1 LLPQVAPIH
10 IITDSSHQ
18 LIQHQPLIPSTF
30 FPQQQHSTPENVLIF
45 SATMPV
51 KPPPKPKFNTLT
63 TAGRVAKAAHE
74 RAAAMKKQDKPTPT
88 PTQGTTTPPPQQ
100 SPTSPKAPTVPIKKK
115 RKMQILPPPHEL
127 AAEAKLKEDAKASK
141 SKSKKKQAPL
151 TTKEK
156 LAASAAAKA
165 RENKRKQPVVHDG
178 VGLKAVENVAVWGM
192 AGGGGD
198 GEGGKG
204 KGKGKGTKKAAAEKP
219 KNLMDFM
226 RDFKQVP
233 SAGKNA
239 ETKGRKAGGGGAG
252 KVKAVRESVLVRATE
267 RTMRLKAE
275 MDCSSSI
282 ESEQQD
288 DSSSGSHLMT
298 LPLEVRQR
306 IWRLVVVE
314 KQFFVYPAISPEQP
328 DLAMTS
334 RQIRGEVLPLYYG
347 ENTFAVEVPV
357 EPARTS
363 GRVSL
368 EPVRK
373 WTVALAGGGHL
384 GTIRKWALSLVLPAS
399 SVADVGTHELKSS
412 RELILSL
419 QYPKSGTKNH
429 VEQPE
434 IEIHR
439 KGSCLLPGHEEHRQC
454 ARMCYPRWVDD
465 ALFAAFLAEKDD
477 RGKQVVLFAASIGR
491 KGHELVGSQCVDE
504 AERKGN
510 ELVGSQYVDAAER
523 KGHELAVSQCMDEP
537 EVIDL
542 SD

>member
-1 LLPQVAPIH
+1 
-10 IITDSSHQ
+10 
-18 LIQHQPLIPSTF
+18 
-30 FPQQQHSTPENVLIF
+30 
-45 SATMPV
+45 MPV
-51 KPPPKPKFNTLT
+51 KPAPKPKFNTLT

-74 RAAAMKKQDKPTPT
+74 RAAAMEQTP
-88 PTQGTTTPPPQQ
+88 PQTTPPPPQP
-100 SPTSPKAPTVPIKKK
+100 STSPVKKK
-115 RKMQILPPPHEL
+115 RKARILPPPHEI
-127 AAEAKLKEDAKASK
+127 AAEAKLKEDAKEAK
-141 SKSKKKQAPL
+141 NGSKKKKKAPL

-233 SAGKNA
+233 DAKGAGA
-239 ETKGRKAGGGGAG
+239 KGKKAGGGKA
-252 KVKAVRESVLVRATE
+252 KVARESVLVRATE

-275 MDCSSSI
+275 MDYSTTMESS
-282 ESEQQD
+282 ENEH
-288 DSSSGSHLMT
+288 DSSSGSRLMT

-314 KQFFVYPAISPEQP
+314 KQFFVYPVISPEQP

-347 ENTFAVEVPV
+347 ENTFAVEIPV
-357 EPARTS
+357 ETMGRT
-363 GRVSL
+363 GRLSL
-368 EPVRK
+368 EPVKK
-373 WTVALAGGGHL
+373 WTAALEDGGHL
-384 GTIRKWALSLVLPAS
+384 GTIRNWALSLVLPAS
-399 SVADVGTHELKSS
+399 SVAGVGTSKLKSD
-412 RELILSL
+412 RELVISL
-419 QYPKSGTKNH
+419 QYPKSGTNKH
-429 VEQPE
+429 VQPD

-439 KGSCLLPGHEEHRQC
+439 KGSCLLPSHEEHRQC

-465 ALFAAFLAEKDD
+465 ALAAAVLAEKED

-491 KGHELVGSQCVDE
+491 KGHELVGSQCVE
-504 AERKGN
+504 
-510 ELVGSQYVDAAER
+510 SER
-523 KGHELAVSQCMDEP
+523 KGHELVGSQCVDEVEHAPENAP